1 MEYNSIEVFLLH
13 QGTWRLPLPPFEAI
27 VRDNFQSHILEPL
40 YETTS
45 ASEFN
50 QFDSGIIRFRMQK
63 EEEVF
68 QQDRNRKG
76 KIISSIQNETKVH
89 QEMTIGKYS
98 IDNHFQNVNH

>member
-1 MEYNSIEVFLLH
+1 MEYDSVEVFLLQ

-45 ASEFN
+45 TMEGN
-50 QFDSGIIRFRMQK
+50 QFDTGIIRFRMQK

-68 QQDRNRKG
+68 QQDRNRK
-76 KIISSIQNETKVH
+76 SR
-89 QEMTIGKYS
+89 M
-98 IDNHFQNVNH
+98 